1 MQPLNGI
8 GGPRRAP
15 LAWRQAGEG
24 EQPVSRF
31 LQAIGH
37 GAMLQPPLAQ
47 EDAPARLDLA
57 RALGVDHVR
66 LVGRDLL
73 MQPLRGVRQK
83 VAVLMHDPNAI
94 SVVRFTVTI
103 PFAGAGR
110 LSGPRR
116 RDAHYPWA

>member
-24 EQPVSRF
+24 EQLIARF
-31 LQAIGH
+31 LQTIGH

-47 EDAPARLDLA
+47 EGAPARLDLA

-66 LVGRDLL
+66 IVGRDLL
-73 MQPLRGVRQK
+73 MQFLHLAYVKERRSDAEAESILDEAIQLLR
-83 VAVLMHDPNAI
+83 
-94 SVVRFTVTI
+94 
-103 PFAGAGR
+103 
-110 LSGPRR
+110 
-116 RDAHYPWA
+116 